1 MFTMPKNFGKDTK
14 FEKREL
20 SLPQIFIG
28 YFDERI
34 DALFTLFF
42 LCVRLSAAACA
53 RIGRL
58 AYPSRSSRF
67 HDDSL
72 GYLLYYSAII
82 LYTGP

>member
-20 SLPQIFIG
+20 SLPQIFVG
-28 YFDERI
+28 YFDEKI
-34 DALFTLFF
+34 DALFTLFV
-42 LCVRLSAAACA
+42 LCGRLYAAAGA

-58 AYPSRSSRF
+58 AHPSHPSRF
-67 HDDSL
+67 HDDSV

-82 LYTGP
+82 LYTRY